1 MHEKVLIESRTLRG
15 SLVERTDALDKV
27 KALAVLPDGVHVTTE
42 MVAAYF
48 VIHKDA
54 VRSLVRRH
62 REELTE
68 HGMKVLRGADL
79 REFKKVNLTLYPGI
93 TSGSPR
99 SNLTLYTRR
108 TVLNI
113 AMLLQDSHVARRIR
127 AYLLDA
133 EERTRPGQRVRALE
147 RRVDGV
153 ESALGDIGPALR
165 ELGPLLHRMNERL
178 ERAERRLDS
187 TDRVIGA
194 MSQRLADVAEDV
206 RDLLG
211 CTVIIPP
218 QTAPGRRPRGP
229 RNGPGK

>member
-79 REFKKVNLTLYPGI
+79 REFK
-93 TSGSPR
+93 R
-99 SNLTLYTRR
+99 ST
-108 TVLNI
+108 
-113 AMLLQDSHVARRIR
+113 
-127 AYLLDA
+127 
-133 EERTRPGQRVRALE
+133 
-147 RRVDGV
+147 
-153 ESALGDIGPALR
+153 
-165 ELGPLLHRMNERL
+165 
-178 ERAERRLDS
+178 
-187 TDRVIGA
+187 
-194 MSQRLADVAEDV
+194 
-206 RDLLG
+206 
-211 CTVIIPP
+211 
-218 QTAPGRRPRGP
+218 
-229 RNGPGK
+229 